1 MTPYPGVEQADL
13 MEANKNMVGFIE
25 PNALTNTRIAAAKQM
40 PVLKISDSLRFWQRD
55 IGSCIQRQTTQKSS
69 Q

>member
-13 MEANKNMVGFIE
+13 IEASKNMVGFID
-25 PNALTNTRIAAAKQM
+25 PSALTITIIAAAKQT
-40 PVLKISDSLRFWQRD
+40 PAFKIGDSLRFWQHD
-55 IGSCIQRQTTQKSS
+55 IGSCVQRQTAQKSN